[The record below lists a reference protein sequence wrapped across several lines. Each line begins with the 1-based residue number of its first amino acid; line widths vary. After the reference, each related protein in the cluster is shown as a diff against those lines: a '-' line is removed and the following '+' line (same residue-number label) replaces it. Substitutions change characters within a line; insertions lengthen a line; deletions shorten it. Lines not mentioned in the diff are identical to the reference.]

1 MTFLRNEVLW
11 SLVLSLVVAQV
22 IKAILN
28 KDFKSSSRYGG
39 MPSGHSAL
47 IFGMTTSV
55 GLVNGFDSSLFAISL
70 GFSLIVASD
79 LVRLRAKISKDV
91 AHTWAQVIV
100 GGIIGVVVALGVHFI
115 GKVLWKPVCYSY

>member
-1 MTFLRNEVLW
+1 MSFLKNEVLW
-11 SLVLSLVVAQV
+11 SLVLSFVTAQA
-22 IKAILN
+22 IKAMLN
-28 KDFKSSSRYGG
+28 KDFKSSSKYGG

-55 GLVNGFDSSLFAISL
+55 GLVKGFGSSLFAVTL
-70 GFSLIVASD
+70 GFSLIIASD

-100 GGIIGVVVALGVHFI
+100 GGVIGIAVALAVHFI
-115 GKVLWKPVCYSY
+115 GRVL